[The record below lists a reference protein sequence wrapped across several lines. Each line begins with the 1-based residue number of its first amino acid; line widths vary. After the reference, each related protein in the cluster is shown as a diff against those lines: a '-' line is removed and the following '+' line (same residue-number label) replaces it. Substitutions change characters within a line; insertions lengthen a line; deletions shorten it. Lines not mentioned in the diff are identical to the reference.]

1 MKKVVLFWSA
11 GKDSAM
17 ALHNLLN
24 DKSFELVALVTTLN
38 EKYKRISMHGIP
50 EQLLDRQCEA
60 LGLPVIKMWVPNLPD
75 NNSYEYFFLELCEDL
90 KEKGVEFLAFGDIH
104 LKDLRKYREDL
115 VNRGGLKAYF
125 PIWNISTL
133 KLMNNFIANDFKAI
147 TCCIN
152 TSILSANWLGRELD
166 TNFIADIPTEV
177 DLCGENGEYHTFCY
191 AGPIFKNS
199 IPYQT
204 GEIVFKPLKINQVK
218 GGSETGFLFLDIN

>member
-1 MKKVVLFWSA
+1 
-11 GKDSAM
+11 
-17 ALHNLLN
+17 
-24 DKSFELVALVTTLN
+24 
-38 EKYKRISMHGIP
+38 
-50 EQLLDRQCEA
+50 
-60 LGLPVIKMWVPNLPD
+60 
-75 NNSYEYFFLELCEDL
+75 
-90 KEKGVEFLAFGDIH
+90 
-104 LKDLRKYREDL
+104 
-115 VNRGGLKAYF
+115 
-125 PIWNISTL
+125 
-133 KLMNNFIANDFKAI
+133 MNNFIANDFKAI

-152 TSILSANWLGRELD
+152 TSILSADWLGRELD

>member
-1 MKKVVLFWSA
+1 
-11 GKDSAM
+11 
-17 ALHNLLN
+17 
-24 DKSFELVALVTTLN
+24 
-38 EKYKRISMHGIP
+38 
-50 EQLLDRQCEA
+50 
-60 LGLPVIKMWVPNLPD
+60 
-75 NNSYEYFFLELCEDL
+75 L

-152 TSILSANWLGRELD
+152 TSILSADWLGRELD

-204 GEIVFKPLKINQVK
+204 GEIVFKPLKVNQVK

>member
-24 DKSFELVALVTTLN
+24 DESFELVALVTTLN
-38 EKYKRISMHGIP
+38 EEYKRISMHGIP

-152 TSILSANWLGRELD
+152 TSILSADWLGRELD